1 MSTPSIYSSYVSQEP
16 DNFRYDVWPG
26 ERAGLF
32 DRWLASFIDQVI
44 VGLVTGFIVLLAGS
58 FSTDGPGAAGA
69 QLLALLLP
77 VAYYVW
83 FFSESGQTP
92 GKKLL
97 RIKVIVADGGSLGW
111 GRALLRTIGYGISAL
126 PLGLGYLWALWD
138 GKGQAWH
145 DKIAGTCVVPES
157 FDPSTLRG
165 HVDMKTVRT
174 QQVAWLLVTGVFSS
188 CILATMLG
196 PIITA
201 SVQATSN
208 LGKWPDYE
216 YTPADLIRLDLSS
229 LGLQAGQAQDV
240 DINDANSQGW
250 LLQDAA
256 AFSYA
261 AANRQP
267 VVLLSAYKYGERA
280 DARHDFSGLQAQAQE
295 PGVCG
300 WNTYAYF
307 WGGGIVR
314 CRYADAYQEDIW
326 HDKWIIE
333 IFGMDGYK
341 LDAEA
346 LVAAVHQE
354 LAAHWAGMP
363 DK

>member
-1 MSTPSIYSSYVSQEP
+1 MSTPSIYSSYVSPEP
-16 DNFRYDVWPG
+16 NNFRYDVWPG

-44 VGLVTGFIVLLAGS
+44 VGLVTGFIVLLVGS
-58 FSTDGPGAAGA
+58 LSTDWPGDVGV
-69 QLLALLLP
+69 QPLALLLP

-97 RIKVIVADGGSLGW
+97 KIKVIVADGGSLGW

-138 GKGQAWH
+138 AKGQAWH

-174 QQVAWLLVTGVFSS
+174 QQVAWLLVTGALSS
-188 CILATMLG
+188 CILASTLG
-196 PIITA
+196 PIA
-201 SVQATSN
+201 VGAVQATSN
-208 LGKWPDYE
+208 LGEWPGHQ
-216 YTPADLIRLDLSS
+216 YTALEIIRLDLSS
-229 LGLQAGQAQDV
+229 LGLSAGQVQDI
-240 DINDANSQGW
+240 DIDEAHRLGW
-250 LLQDAA
+250 LFQDAA
-256 AFSYA
+256 AFSYTA
-261 AANRQP
+261 SGQLA
-267 VVLLSAYKYGERA
+267 VMLVAYKYEDRA
-280 DARHDFSGLQAQAQE
+280 DASDDFSGFQAQAQQ
-295 PGVCG
+295 PGACA

-307 WGGGIVR
+307 WMNGILR
-314 CRYADAYQEDIW
+314 CRYADAYQEEIW
-326 HDKWIIE
+326 HDGWIIE
-333 IFGMDGYK
+333 ILGMDGSK

-346 LVAAVHQE
+346 LVAAVRQE